1 MYESLIN
8 FSIRLLSAE
17 CLGPTNEG
25 GPTILGV
32 PQSRHTSRRLPSG
45 QSTGASFFSIRS
57 SMFESQCASSLAL
70 EEVVLFAA
78 LVEDAVDVV
87 DHAEADVV
95 VLVAVV
101 VRLVFLAA
109 RRLLTPP

>member
-1 MYESLIN
+1 
-8 FSIRLLSAE
+8 
-17 CLGPTNEG
+17 
-25 GPTILGV
+25 
-32 PQSRHTSRRLPSG
+32 
-45 QSTGASFFSIRS
+45 
-57 SMFESQCASSLAL
+57 MFESQCASSLAL

-101 VRLVFLAA
+101 VRLVLLAA